1 MSAFTAS
8 VFVESFSAVSTL
20 VSAYNSIVS
29 AAKTGAIIALPV
41 EVSVWTVT
49 KRMLWRS
56 IYRLLDIQSQR
67 EDWTSLV
74 FQYQPIIGGH
84 VDNF

>member
-1 MSAFTAS
+1 MSAFTSS

-29 AAKTGAIIALPV
+29 SAKTGAIIALPV

-49 KRMLWRS
+49 NQTNVMKVDLQ
-56 IYRLLDIQSQR
+56 ITGQTITTGGLDFAGFPVPTHN
-67 EDWTSLV
+67 WGTC
-74 FQYQPIIGGH
+74 
-84 VDNF
+84 

>member
-20 VSAYNSIVS
+20 VSAYNSVVS
-29 AAKTGAIIALPV
+29 SAKTGAIIALPV

-49 KRMLWRS
+49 KRMS
-56 IYRLLDIQSQR
+56 
-67 EDWTSLV
+67 
-74 FQYQPIIGGH
+74 
-84 VDNF
+84 